1 MHEGRVSKYLLYAI
15 GEILLVMIGILL
27 AFQVDN
33 WNETRKKRTQELKY
47 YTNLKDDLHEYK
59 AGINGQNSYNRFHL
73 DAFAHALAVSVKGDL
88 SEKDT
93 LVAVVPFLFNYS
105 DFDREGNIYET
116 LVNSGDAKL
125 LSNEKIIQGMRELEY
140 RFQYIN
146 RMENIH
152 WDVILDYVSS
162 WASTNIKFV
171 SLEADNPQVLFSF
184 EFQNLLI
191 LLQRIMEEKENVY
204 QETVTKIELLIED
217 LEKEIAKGR

>member
-1 MHEGRVSKYLLYAI
+1 M
-15 GEILLVMIGILL
+15 
-27 AFQVDN
+27 
-33 WNETRKKRTQELKY
+33 
-47 YTNLKDDLHEYK
+47 
-59 AGINGQNSYNRFHL
+59 
-73 DAFAHALAVSVKGDL
+73 
-88 SEKDT
+88 
-93 LVAVVPFLFNYS
+93 AVVPFLFNYS

-204 QETVTKIELLIED
+204 QETVTKIDLLIED
-217 LEKEIAKGR
+217 LDKEILKER